1 MPCADCDSDHVPVMC
16 KLQVKLKKIRKPKA
30 HSKFQVELLKSDQ
43 EIKEQFSIDIKNKFA
58 LLDSITEAETIWAN
72 IKDLIN
78 EVMETKIPKK
88 AKKEHKKWMNKEI
101 LEIMEER
108 RKSKSDQVKYK
119 MLNKEVKKKCNEAKE
134 KWINEQCREIEQ
146 NQHLDSKYMHSKIK
160 EVSGKQSCTST
171 NCIKSKDG
179 TVLMDKEDV
188 LNRWSEYIGELF
200 KDNRGE
206 RPAIKKNT
214 DGPPILKAEVEA
226 AIRKMKRGKAIGP
239 DGIPIEIILALEEMG
254 IGMTTKLLNAIYDSE
269 AIPEDLAKSV
279 FIALPKIPGA
289 TECELHRTISL
300 MSQITK
306 VLLRV
311 LMLRMRKS
319 LRPEIAKTQFG
330 FVPDKGTRNAI
341 FTLSMLMERCI
352 EVQKDLY
359 ICFIDYSKA
368 FDKVKHDK
376 LFEMLNQLDID
387 GKDLRVLR
395 NLYWDQ
401 TAAVRVDG
409 ELSEYTNIKRGVRQ
423 GCVMSPDLFNLYSE
437 VILRNLD
444 EREGLKANGENLNNL
459 RYADDTSLLA
469 GSEEDLQRLLNVVEE
484 SEKLGL
490 SLNVKKT
497 ECMVVSK
504 KKNTP
509 ECKLFSKGEQIRQVQ
524 KFKYLGYT
532 LTSDGIC
539 RTEIKKR
546 IAIAKASFQ
555 KMSTILKNRNISFST
570 KLKVLKTYVWSILLY
585 GCETWTITA
594 ETKKI

>member
-1 MPCADCDSDHVPVMC
+1 
-16 KLQVKLKKIRKPKA
+16 
-30 HSKFQVELLKSDQ
+30 
-43 EIKEQFSIDIKNKFA
+43 
-58 LLDSITEAETIWAN
+58 
-72 IKDLIN
+72 
-78 EVMETKIPKK
+78 
-88 AKKEHKKWMNKEI
+88 
-101 LEIMEER
+101 
-108 RKSKSDQVKYK
+108 
-119 MLNKEVKKKCNEAKE
+119 MLNKAVKKKCNEAKE
-134 KWINEQCREIEQ
+134 KWINEQCQEIEQ
-146 NQHLDSKYMHSKIK
+146 NKHLDSKYMHSKIK

-226 AIRKMKRGKAIGP
+226 AIRKMKRGKATGP

-254 IGMTTKLLNAIYDSE
+254 IGMTTKLLNAIYDSG

-300 MSQITK
+300 MSHITK

-319 LRPEIAKTQFG
+319 LRPDIAKTQFG

-368 FDKVKHDK
+368 FDKVKHEK

-401 TAAVRVDG
+401 TAAVRVGG
-409 ELSEYTNIKRGVRQ
+409 ELSEYTNIKRG
-423 GCVMSPDLFNLYSE
+423 
-437 VILRNLD
+437 
-444 EREGLKANGENLNNL
+444 
-459 RYADDTSLLA
+459 
-469 GSEEDLQRLLNVVEE
+469 
-484 SEKLGL
+484 
-490 SLNVKKT
+490 
-497 ECMVVSK
+497 
-504 KKNTP
+504 
-509 ECKLFSKGEQIRQVQ
+509 
-524 KFKYLGYT
+524 
-532 LTSDGIC
+532 
-539 RTEIKKR
+539 
-546 IAIAKASFQ
+546 
-555 KMSTILKNRNISFST
+555 
-570 KLKVLKTYVWSILLY
+570 
-585 GCETWTITA
+585 
-594 ETKKI
+594 